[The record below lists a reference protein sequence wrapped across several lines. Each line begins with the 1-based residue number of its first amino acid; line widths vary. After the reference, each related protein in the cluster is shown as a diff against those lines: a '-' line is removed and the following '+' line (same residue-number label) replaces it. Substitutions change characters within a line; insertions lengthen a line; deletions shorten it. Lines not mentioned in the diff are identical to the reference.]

1 MIVGEDKA
9 YADKECT
16 RRLQK
21 MFPFY
26 SAQVV
31 ALDIHHA
38 ASKSNEKMTNSNG
51 NIAELMIK
59 LNRAAPDCKT
69 SMWSGLYRYLP
80 SYGTKDLTGSLW
92 RQQPVKSCSAS
103 PLLLTV

>member
-1 MIVGEDKA
+1 MIVEEEKA

-16 RRLQK
+16 RRPQK
-21 MFPFY
+21 MFTFY

-38 ASKSNEKMTNSNG
+38 ASKSNEKITNSNG

-59 LNRAAPDCKT
+59 LNRAASDCKT
-69 SMWSGLYRYLP
+69 SMWSGLYPYLP
-80 SYGTKDLTGSLW
+80 GYGSKDFSGSLW
-92 RQQPVKSCSAS
+92 RQQPVKSCTAS